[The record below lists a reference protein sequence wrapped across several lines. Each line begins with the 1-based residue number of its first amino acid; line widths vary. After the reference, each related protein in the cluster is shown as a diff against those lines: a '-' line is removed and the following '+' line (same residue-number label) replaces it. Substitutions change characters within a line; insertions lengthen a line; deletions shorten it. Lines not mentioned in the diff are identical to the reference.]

1 MPYGYSPS
9 QLASVMQRMRPANAA
24 MQPGMTQR
32 PMGKQMPQQSMMPQ
46 GPMTQQLTMPQSPQA
61 PMTQT
66 ASRQQMMAAPIA
78 QAPVMASPNVMQ
90 RPVAAPAMPMV
101 NRNIMPVRG

>member
-9 QLASVMQRMRPANAA
+9 QLASVMQRMRPANAP

-32 PMGKQMPQQSMMPQ
+32 PMTQQQMMPQ
-46 GPMTQQLTMPQSPQA
+46 GPMTQQQSRLMAQS

-66 ASRQQMMAAPIA
+66 ASRQQMMDAYNAAMQPGM
-78 QAPVMASPNVMQ
+78 PQ

>member
-24 MQPGMTQR
+24 MQPGMPQR
-32 PMGKQMPQQSMMPQ
+32 PMPQQPMMPQ
-46 GPMTQQLTMPQSPQA
+46 RPMVKQPI
-61 PMTQT
+61 
-66 ASRQQMMAAPIA
+66 MAAPIA
-78 QAPVMASPNVMQ
+78 QAPVMARPNVMQ
-90 RPVAAPAMPMV
+90 RPVATPAMPMV